1 MRTTTY
7 DPAVLADLLAS
18 VTDDPDD
25 IDVEIVR
32 ASHTEWIVRV
42 ETHRL
47 PGGAT
52 YNTNTRILRAYFP
65 KEGPR

>member
-1 MRTTTY
+1 MEIPT
-7 DPAVLADLLAS
+7 
-18 VTDDPDD
+18 DPDRLALL
-25 IDVEIVR
+25 VPEIEDEPEHEQPIAR
-32 ASHTEWIVRV
+32 ASHVEWVTRV

-52 YNTNTRILRAYFP
+52 YNTQSRVLRAYFP

>member
-1 MRTTTY
+1 MEILT
-7 DPAVLADLLAS
+7 DPDRLAS
-18 VTDDPDD
+18 MLPEIEPEPEHDLP
-25 IDVEIVR
+25 IVR
-32 ASHTEWIVRV
+32 AARYEWTVRV

-65 KEGPR
+65 SGGTK